1 MKIELD
7 PLKDNPVKRNHP
19 AASEKLF
26 TIEWLGEANE
36 DFLNGDITRA
46 YTDKFGTTYGESLRG
61 SWLPVGE
68 EGENWSWVR
77 YNPKKGCRTGA
88 KRNPVGRGD
97 WFVLFEDAKGVISY
111 YAGDSDRGVRLTLRD
126 DEARHLELRRATQ
139 LAKKLNAL
147 YAKTHKDG
155 ADFYVVAASTI
166 KANPRDPRRSG
177 KTPRGEE
184 YFETGTGRRLV
195 ISTRKREEVEGDLG
209 TSIMSDT
216 VSSDVWNALREGG
229 GKSDM
234 PISAATRATAM
245 KMQARRASVTMKKNP
260 VYRSKEPDIGEIRL
274 RNAASGVPYEQS
286 LSLDYVDEDEDQEE
300 DYDALSES
308 GLRELLRYR
317 DPNGYATLGDEGP
330 VNRGTLIEAL
340 TYLDDL
346 ELGKQNPAAK
356 NKGIKVTKVKSG
368 VWEWTFTAKGE
379 KFGGYGRTKAD
390 AMNDAKLT
398 LMRG

>member
-19 AASEKLF
+19 AAGEKLF

-61 SWLPVGE
+61 SWMPVGE

-77 YNPKKGCRTGA
+77 YNPKKGCRMGA

-111 YAGDSDRGVRLTLRD
+111 YAGDSDRGVRLTFRD

-166 KANPRDPRRSG
+166 KANP
-177 KTPRGEE
+177 
-184 YFETGTGRRLV
+184 
-195 ISTRKREEVEGDLG
+195 
-209 TSIMSDT
+209 
-216 VSSDVWNALREGG
+216 
-229 GKSDM
+229 
-234 PISAATRATAM
+234 
-245 KMQARRASVTMKKNP
+245 
-260 VYRSKEPDIGEIRL
+260 VYRSTERDIGELRL
-274 RNAASGVPYEQS
+274 ERAADGIPYERALGYRTGSSYRPAPEPEFDDGAEAPKYRDVTLTWNDGVQT
-286 LSLDYVDEDEDQEE
+286 LERLEKAMTLA
-300 DYDALSES
+300 DARFELADSRKGGKKRVRLVSVQPAMKPNGKDSYAAMSEKA
-308 GLRELLRYR
+308 LRSLLRVR
-317 DPNGYATLGDEGP
+317 DPNGYETLDDEGP
-330 VNRGTLIEAL
+330 TSKAQLIEAL
-340 TYLDDL
+340 RLMDRQ
-346 ELGKQNPAAK
+346 ELG
-356 NKGIKVTKVKSG
+356 
-368 VWEWTFTAKGE
+368 E
-379 KFGGYGRTKAD
+379 
-390 AMNDAKLT
+390 
-398 LMRG
+398 